1 MTTSTQKASTPP
13 MTAPAPTIYGHV
25 EPGFQRVADAF
36 TQNFTERGDTGAACT
51 VYLHGVPVVDLHAGA
66 FRHGS
71 WTADTRSILFSVS
84 KGVTT
89 ICLLM
94 AAEAGH
100 LALDEP
106 VATYWPEFA
115 DRGKSALTVR
125 QLLAHRAGLIAP
137 DEPLTVEDLRAWH
150 PVTEALARQN
160 PLWAPGTAHSYHA
173 LTFGWL
179 TGEVLRRTTGLRP
192 AEWLHQ
198 HIAGPLGLGLT
209 FGTDPDTDSNFALQ
223 EQPLP
228 DTAVPPWKSPNPDML
243 ARVMGMNGA
252 IDGLNLFASANT
264 PDLLGFENP
273 AANIVGT
280 AHDIARLY
288 AATIGEVDG
297 IRLLQPATTREARL
311 PQSVGA
317 PFFGPDAGLRW
328 GTGFMLDSIP
338 RGMAG
343 PGSFGH
349 DGAGGQL
356 GFAHPESGVSLGY
369 ATIRPGGYP
378 DDRAEALC
386 RALRGSL

>member
-94 AAEAGH
+94 AVEAGH

-115 DRGKSALTVR
+115 DRGKSALTIR

-179 TGEVLRRTTGLRP
+179 AGEVLRRTTGLRP

-209 FGTDPDTDSNFALQ
+209 FGTELDTDSNFALQ

-228 DTAVPPWKSPNPDML
+228 DTAVPPWESPNLDML

-297 IRLLQPATTREARL
+297 IRLLQPATTRDARL